1 MIFKKLLQIWIEQTV
16 DKLIQDTTQI
26 QMLKHILDILYLLLN
41 AFETNMKNTQ
51 FSHQYRDKIYK
62 LIQESSKYFIK
73 CIPLTTNKDT
83 ALQLS
88 ANVSLISFVSFI
100 QMDNKT
106 KIVLQLKE
114 LFESK
119 VIITHKRFI

>member
-1 MIFKKLLQIWIEQTV
+1 
-16 DKLIQDTTQI
+16 
-26 QMLKHILDILYLLLN
+26 MLKHILDILYLLLN